1 MTSSAPPRSTP
12 CLTSELTSD
21 PAKQGLITA
30 AYGRRFLVEC
40 ADGRVRDC
48 VTRGKRTDYACG
60 DQVTVT
66 DQNDDQGVIDS
77 CGPRKTLLYRS
88 DRWKQKLIAANVTQM
103 IMVVAPVPSFDLD
116 VLDCCLAAAEHA
128 GIRPLIVLN
137 KSDLAESATSAAAL
151 TLYTGMGYPLL
162 KLAATEGVD
171 ELRPHLSGQRSVL
184 VGESGM
190 GKSTILN
197 QLVPNAAALTRE
209 VSASLGTGK
218 HTTSHARLHHL
229 DASSDIIDT
238 PGVQSFGLHH
248 LGVIDLAAAF
258 IEFRPFLGR
267 CRFRDCRHL
276 EEPGCAILAAHEAE
290 QIDTRRLAVYC
301 RLAAENL
308 RQQKQY

>member
-1 MTSSAPPRSTP
+1 MISSARPRSTP
-12 CLTSELTSD
+12 CLASEI
-21 PAKQGLITA
+21 PAQGLITA

-60 DQVTVT
+60 DRVTIT
-66 DQNDDQGVIDS
+66 LQNDDQAVIDD
-77 CGPRKTLLYRS
+77 CGPRQTLLYRS

-137 KSDLAESATSAAAL
+137 KADLPESAISAAAL
-151 TLYTGMGYPLL
+151 ALYTDMGYPLL
-162 KLAATEGVD
+162 KLVATRGVE
-171 ELRPHLSGQRSVL
+171 ELRPHLAGQRSVL

-197 QLVPNAAALTRE
+197 QLVPQAAAVTQE
-209 VSASLGTGK
+209 ISASLGTGK
-218 HTTSHARLHHL
+218 HTTSHARLYHL
-229 DASSDIIDT
+229 DAGSDIIDT
-238 PGVQSFGLHH
+238 PGVQAFGVHH
-248 LGVIDLAAAF
+248 LGVADLAAAF
-258 IEFRPFLGR
+258 IEFRPYIGH

-308 RQQKQY
+308 RQQKKF

>member
-1 MTSSAPPRSTP
+1 V
-12 CLTSELTSD
+12 TSEI
-21 PAKQGLITA
+21 PAQGTPEIPAQGLITA

-66 DQNDDQGVIDS
+66 VQNEDQAVIDS
-77 CGPRKTLLYRS
+77 CGPRRTLLYRS

-103 IMVVAPVPSFDLD
+103 IMVVAPVPSFDLN

-137 KSDLAESATSAAAL
+137 KADLAESATSAAAL
-151 TLYTGMGYPLL
+151 ALYTGMGYPLL
-162 KLAATEGVD
+162 KLAATQGVD
-171 ELRPHLSGQRSVL
+171 ELCPHLSGQRSVL

-229 DASSDIIDT
+229 DAGSDIIDT
-238 PGVQSFGLHH
+238 PGVQAFGVHH
-248 LGVIDLAAAF
+248 LGVADLAAAF
-258 IEFRPFLGR
+258 IEFRPYLGH

-308 RQQKQY
+308 RQQKKF

>member
-1 MTSSAPPRSTP
+1 MISSAPPRSTP
-12 CLTSELTSD
+12 CLSSD
-21 PAKQGLITA
+21 PATQGRITA
-30 AYGRRFLVEC
+30 AFGRRFLVEC
-40 ADGRVRDC
+40 TDGRLRDC

-60 DQVTVT
+60 DLVTITV
-66 DQNDDQGVIDS
+66 QNDEQGVIDN
-77 CGPRKTLLYRS
+77 CLPRQTLLYRS

-137 KSDLAESATSAAAL
+137 KSDLAGTATSASVLA
-151 TLYTGMGYPLL
+151 LYTGMGYPLL
-162 KLAATEGVD
+162 KLAATQGVD
-171 ELRPHLSGQRSVL
+171 ELRPQLSGQRSVL

-197 QLVPNAAALTRE
+197 RLVPNAAALTRE

-248 LGVIDLAAAF
+248 LGVTDLASAF
-258 IEFRPFLGR
+258 IEFRPYIGK

-276 EEPGCAILAAHEAE
+276 EEPGCAITTAHEAGH
-290 QIDTRRLAVYC
+290 IDTRRLAVYR
-301 RLAAENL
+301 RLATDNL
-308 RQQKQY
+308 RQQKQF